1 MQRELGILKQTAGRD
16 SPATHMTSPPQTT
29 DDSDD
34 EPSVAKIKGRGEQ
47 REVIQ
52 GMCEVVEVR
61 IDNLRPTETQATEAD
76 FLDDER
82 SGDSDW
88 NGEGDE
94 VEGYAW

>member
-1 MQRELGILKQTAGRD
+1 LKQTAGLD
-16 SPATHMTSPPQTT
+16 LPAQMTSPPQTA

-34 EPSVAKIKGRGEQ
+34 EPLVGNTKGKGKQ

-61 IDNLRPTETQATEAD
+61 IDNLRPTETQVTEAD

-88 NGEGDE
+88 NGEDEE